1 MGWDPSKGLG
11 AENDGRTSHIKVV
24 QKLNLLGIGA
34 GPQQGPDAIA
44 WRQNR
49 DYEMLLKRLNQCVET
64 KEKTETEAK
73 GEDAEDQEENGTKRK
88 YDSIS
93 GLEEEEESNEGRKK
107 KKDKKDKK
115 DKKEKKKKEKT
126 KGKKEKGEEDG
137 KEDESDKGSGSLT
150 ETPEPTTVNVPMR
163 RPMAYVELSCS
174 ASI

>member
-64 KEKTETEAK
+64 NEKTETEAK
-73 GEDAEDQEENGTKRK
+73 GEDAEDQDPRVRSHLSPALHHVEVAIPPRL
-88 YDSIS
+88 
-93 GLEEEEESNEGRKK
+93 GLADGQMEDDHARDRHNETEGALPG
-107 KKDKKDKK
+107 DN
-115 DKKEKKKKEKT
+115 KEGLDARTLQEK
-126 KGKKEKGEEDG
+126 
-137 KEDESDKGSGSLT
+137 LF
-150 ETPEPTTVNVPMR
+150 
-163 RPMAYVELSCS
+163 
-174 ASI
+174 